1 MRLATRI
8 TPDVVFIAV
17 ASLAAAFGALAI
29 GRFWIAVLVV
39 VPLVAWVVH
48 DLVSRITEL
57 HAVLGNALSAFRDG
71 DFGLRLAVRGD
82 RELAELK
89 AMYNA
94 LADTVRDN
102 REALHQKEVLLDTIL
117 QRTPVAVVLLNA
129 ADRVIYSN
137 TAARELLT
145 DGARLKGRPL
155 TALPLAPPLGEA

>member
-8 TPDVVFIAV
+8 ALVVSITAI
-17 ASLAAAFGALAI
+17 ASLAAAFGAEALA
-29 GRFWIAVLVV
+29 RSWALPPAATWSIAGLILVPFVLW
-39 VPLVAWVVH
+39 AVH

-117 QRTPVAVVLLNA
+117 QRTPVAVVLLNP

-137 TAARELLT
+137 AAARELIA
-145 DGARLKGRPL
+145 GSGRLHGRL
-155 TALPLAPPLGEA
+155 L